1 MKKKNILSLF
11 LAGAAMV
18 FTMPSCMNLDE
29 TVYDEL
35 PADDFGKTDVE
46 INALIGTVHN
56 TLKKYWPGDF
66 RTLSENGGSVA
77 VTPTRR
83 GGDWYD
89 GGQYRE
95 IYTHTWTANTSAI
108 KGAWSSASS
117 AIGTCNA
124 TIEVLKNSEILSD
137 ADKTTKISEVR
148 GVRAFWYYV
157 MLDNW
162 GNIPL
167 VTDYNDKEL
176 PTCKTRQEVFDWL
189 LSEVKEI
196 SATCPEASSE
206 TYGQFTKGAANT
218 LLAKMY
224 LNADAWGVTTSGN
237 NYQQVIENCDKVMAT
252 EYYIL
257 EPVWKDNFSI
267 TNNKSR
273 EAIFACSFS
282 SSDTDDKNQMMN
294 QTLHYKDYLAFGGS
308 YSSTWNGVCA
318 QPEYVRLFSDDDPR
332 KDATFLTGVM
342 KDIST
347 GEPILTGHGFVLDHT
362 IDVTMLPGT
371 EYDGTTWGAVNQHD
385 GARCFKWEYAKDLV
399 DAMENDFHI
408 FRLADVYLMKAEALL
423 RSGGSVSEATQLVNA
438 IRERAY
444 GDSSHNYESV
454 DLDKVQLERRLELAW
469 ENTSRQDDIRF
480 GCFEQGMWP
489 ASNCER
495 ATGEY
500 LKLYPVSQDA
510 WQSNP
515 NLTQNPGYPAF

>member
-11 LAGAAMV
+11 LAGAAMMI
-18 FTMPSCMNLDE
+18 MPSCLNLDE
-29 TVYDEL
+29 TVYDKL
-35 PADDFGKTDVE
+35 PAEDFGKTEVE
-46 INALIGTVHN
+46 INALIGSVHN
-56 TLKKYWPGDF
+56 TLKQYFPGNF
-66 RTLSENGGSVA
+66 RVLQENGGSVA

-95 IYTHTWTANTSAI
+95 MYMHTWTSQTSSI

-124 TIEVLKNSEILSD
+124 TIEVLKNSEILKD
-137 ADKTTKISEVR
+137 DDKTTKISEVR
-148 GVRAFWYYV
+148 GVRAFWYYA

-189 LSEVKEI
+189 VAEVEEI
-196 SATCPEASSE
+196 ALTCPDASSE
-206 TYGQFTKGAANT
+206 TYGQFTKGAAYT
-218 LLAKMY
+218 LLAKLY
-224 LNADAWGVTTSGN
+224 LNADAWGVSTSGG
-237 NYQQVIENCDKVMAT
+237 NYDKVAEYCDKVMAMN
-252 EYYIL
+252 YIL
-257 EPVWKDNFSI
+257 EPDWSANFNL
-267 TNNKSR
+267 TNNNSR

-282 SSDTDDKNQMMN
+282 SSDTQDQNQMMN

-318 QPEYVRLFSDDDPR
+318 QPEYVRLFPDDDPR
-332 KDATFLTGVM
+332 KAATFLTGVM
-342 KDIST
+342 IDQST
-347 GEPILTGHGFVLDHT
+347 GEPIITDHGFVLDHT

-371 EYDGTTWGAVNQHD
+371 EYDGTTWGAVNQQD
-385 GARCFKWEYAKDLV
+385 GARCIKWEYAQDLV

-423 RSGGSVSEATQLVNA
+423 RGGGNVGEATKLVNA

-444 GDSSHNYESV
+444 GNSDHNYSTVTLAE
-454 DLDKVQLERRLELAW
+454 VQLERRLELAW
-469 ENTSRQDDIRF
+469 ECYSRQDDIRF

-489 ASNCER
+489 QSNCAR
-495 ATGEY
+495 ATGEH
-500 LKLYPVSQDA
+500 LKLYPISQDA
-510 WQSNP
+510 WQTNP

>member
-11 LAGAAMV
+11 IAGAAMI
-18 FTMPSCMNLDE
+18 MPSCMNLDE
-29 TVYDEL
+29 TVYDKL
-35 PADDFGKTDVE
+35 PAEDFGKTEVE
-46 INALIGTVHN
+46 INALVGSVHK

-66 RTLSENGGSVA
+66 RVLSENGGSVA

-95 IYTHTWTANTSAI
+95 MYMHTWTANTSAI
-108 KGAWSSASS
+108 KNAWSAASS

-124 TIEVLKNSEILSD
+124 TIEVLKNSDILTD
-137 ADKTTKISEVR
+137 QVKTTKISEVR
-148 GVRAFWYYV
+148 GVRAFWYYA

-176 PTCKTRQEVFDWL
+176 PSCKTRQEVFDWL
-189 LSEVKEI
+189 VSEVEEI
-196 SATCPEASSE
+196 SATCPDASAE
-206 TYGQFTKGAANT
+206 TYGDFTKGAAYT
-218 LLAKMY
+218 LLAKLY
-224 LNADAWGVTTSGN
+224 LNADAWGVTTSAN
-237 NYQQVIENCDKVMAT
+237 NYDKVVEYCDKVMAID
-252 EYYIL
+252 YYIL
-257 EPVWKDNFSI
+257 EPDWSANFNVS
-267 TNNKSR
+267 NNNSR

-282 SSDTDDKNQMMN
+282 STDTEDQNQLMN
-294 QTLHYKDYLAFGGS
+294 HTLHYKDYLAFGGS

-318 QPEYVRLFSDDDPR
+318 QPEYVRLFPDDDPR

-342 KDIST
+342 VDITT
-347 GEPILTGHGFVLDHT
+347 GEPIITDHGFVLDHT
-362 IDVTMLPGT
+362 IDVTVLPGS
-371 EYDGTTWGAVNQHD
+371 EYAGSTWGAVNQHD

-423 RSGGSVSEATQLVNA
+423 RGGGNVGEATKLVNA

-444 GDSSHNYESV
+444 GNADHNYSTVTLAE
-454 DLDKVQLERRLELAW
+454 VQLERRLELAW

-489 ASNCER
+489 ASNCTR
-495 ATGEY
+495 ATGEH